1 MIVGLALLIWW
12 RVEFVMHRRRVDALE
27 WRIHVNGIRGKS
39 TVTRI
44 LAGMLREA
52 GYGTI
57 GKSTGTAA
65 AVITNEGH
73 DEPIVRKGP
82 ATILE
87 QIEIVKEWVTD
98 DIDAL
103 VIECMALR
111 PEYQHT
117 SETQIVKSNIG
128 VLTNVREDHQDVM
141 GETLKEIAVSLMSTC
156 PINGTLITAEQDPAI
171 LRVIKREAAKRN
183 TEVIV
188 ADPNTVTD
196 EEIARFDYIAFKD
209 NVAIGLVLARMLD
222 IPRDVAMKGM
232 VEAAPDPGV
241 LRMKD
246 LLILGKHVT
255 WANLF
260 AVNDRESMMVAFEKL
275 RAFVTPQTTIV
286 GILNNR
292 ADRELRAI
300 QFADV
305 AVRDLRFD
313 RLVTFG
319 AYEGLVTDRLV
330 ENGYRLDHILNLG
343 DSTAPSVDR
352 IVQRMIGDMPTSHVL
367 VVGFVNIHTH
377 QAEEMLEYF
386 EHQAEPWTEDVD
398 ASPARDGAPELPRR
412 TPPTKPATLPRLFG
426 RRAGRRR
433 SRFRCGLRCRRNV
446 LPSEHADQDTSETP
460 NRRCQTRPIGESGH
474 ISNARLPVLDR
485 GRAVRLRCRGRRLD
499 GQLRAPTPH
508 DRFDRGPRLHRD
520 VPAAAGGARSDLPEC
535 LRLVLGRE
543 PSPPP
548 VVPLVRQEQV
558 HRAGRDQHRTA
569 DRHAEIVAEQAPG
582 CGNRTSR
589 SSSVS
594 ATSSRR

>member
-1 MIVGLALLIWW
+1 MPVFLIAGVAVAVWLIARWGLEAIQHTDRLNG
-12 RVEFVMHRRRVDALE
+12 LE

-44 LAGMLREA
+44 IAGMLREA

-65 AVITNEGH
+65 AVIRNDGI
-73 DEPIVRKGP
+73 DEPIVRRGP

-87 QIEIVKEWVTD
+87 QIEIVKKWVTE

-141 GETLKEIAVSLMSTC
+141 GHTLKEIAVSLMSTC
-156 PINGTLITAEQDPAI
+156 PLNGTLITAEQDPAI
-171 LRVIKREAAKRN
+171 LRVIEREAKKRN

-188 ADPNTVTD
+188 ADPESVTD
-196 EEIARFDYIAFKD
+196 EDIARFDYIAFKD
-209 NVAIGLVLARMLD
+209 NVAIGLVLARLLD

-241 LRMKD
+241 LRMKE
-246 LLILGKHVT
+246 LGILGKHVT

-260 AVNDRESMMVAFEKL
+260 AVNDRESMMVAFAKL
-275 RAFVTPQTTIV
+275 REFVTADTTIV

-292 ADRELRAI
+292 SDRELRAI

-305 AVRDLRFD
+305 AVRDLAFD

-319 AYEGLVTDRLV
+319 AFEGLVTDRLV

-343 DSTAPSVDR
+343 DNTSPSVEA
-352 IVQRMIGDMPTSHVL
+352 IVEKMIGNMPTEHVL

-377 QAEEMLEYF
+377 QAEVMLEYF
-386 EHQAEPWTEDVD
+386 EHEAQPWND
-398 ASPARDGAPELPRR
+398 A
-412 TPPTKPATLPRLFG
+412 
-426 RRAGRRR
+426 
-433 SRFRCGLRCRRNV
+433 
-446 LPSEHADQDTSETP
+446 
-460 NRRCQTRPIGESGH
+460 
-474 ISNARLPVLDR
+474 
-485 GRAVRLRCRGRRLD
+485 
-499 GQLRAPTPH
+499 
-508 DRFDRGPRLHRD
+508 
-520 VPAAAGGARSDLPEC
+520 ARSDTD
-535 LRLVLGRE
+535 
-543 PSPPP
+543 
-548 VVPLVRQEQV
+548 
-558 HRAGRDQHRTA
+558 A
-569 DRHAEIVAEQAPG
+569 
-582 CGNRTSR
+582 
-589 SSSVS
+589 
-594 ATSSRR
+594 